1 MYCEQNSKNEFLSL
15 NYHINNKFEL
25 ENYLIENFTEQLNFC
40 QKGSQQQKDGSQKT
54 FIGQQYITNPLQY
67 TKENLIFNHTFY
79 RDQSPIERILV
90 LRWLH
95 QTSSKEFNRNNLS
108 NKMIHLTNDE
118 RKEYGIFWRI
128 QDLLQNSTIF
138 KNRIQEIQ
146 QSVWSQNQLY
156 NQKQFNQVYER
167 MKYIALEYFKVVAEL
182 LGQLKEKIQK
192 IHLNYLAQIS

>member
-1 MYCEQNSKNEFLSL
+1 MS
-15 NYHINNKFEL
+15 
-25 ENYLIENFTEQLNFC
+25 
-40 QKGSQQQKDGSQKT
+40 
-54 FIGQQYITNPLQY
+54 
-67 TKENLIFNHTFY
+67 
-79 RDQSPIERILV
+79 IL
-90 LRWLH
+90 
-95 QTSSKEFNRNNLS
+95 
-108 NKMIHLTNDE
+108 